1 MRSTASALPFLT
13 LKNHIDV
20 VYIKLF
26 VKFV

>member
-1 MRSTASALPFLT
+1 MRLTASTLPFLT